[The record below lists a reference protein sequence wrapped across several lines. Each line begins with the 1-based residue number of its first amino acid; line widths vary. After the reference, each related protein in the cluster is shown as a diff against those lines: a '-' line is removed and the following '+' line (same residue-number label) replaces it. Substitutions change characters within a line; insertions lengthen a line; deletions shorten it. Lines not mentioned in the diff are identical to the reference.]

1 MRKIPVTPKERS
13 VNQFILAQMGMR
25 KQTIHSI
32 AKQIDRSDKY
42 IRDRRDGIQAWAI
55 SDIEAFSQLWGI
67 RLRNSSLNPLRFNLY
82 PRMVTTKSA

>member
-1 MRKIPVTPKERS
+1 MRKIPVTPKERN

-67 RLRNSSLNPLRFNLY
+67 PFTEFFTESIEIQPISPGGDD
-82 PRMVTTKSA
+82 